1 MPNTPIYTMENTRK
15 HFPVLSHSIYAN
27 TASAGLLND
36 DLMEWRQEH
45 DLDYLIGG
53 STMKTKAR
61 FTEIPKIRETVAKY
75 FGAKLENTALLP
87 NFSLGVNILLEG
99 LERNAKVLLVQND
112 YPSVNWP
119 FETRNFKIAYAAL
132 DANLEDNILQKIKS
146 DKIAVLALSLVQWVN
161 GIKIDMDFLKSLKS
175 EYPDLII
182 IADGTQFCG
191 TTDFNFE
198 NSGIDVL
205 GASGYKWLLG
215 GYGNGF
221 FLFKDGLKNRFSLNT
236 MGFNAADTDVK
247 AREDVRFAM
256 HFEPGHL
263 DTLNFGSLKFSLEY
277 LESLGKSTIENQLK
291 KLCVKAKN
299 EFIELRLLEDA
310 VLTRKSH
317 STIFNIKGDAALFQK
332 LKNNNVVCSQ
342 RGNGIRFS
350 FHFYNT
356 EKDIDA
362 IMQLLKTDI

>member
-1 MPNTPIYTMENTRK
+1 MENTRK

-61 FTEIPKIRETVAKY
+61 YSGIPKIRKTVAEF
-75 FGAKLENTALLP
+75 FGAKPENTALVP
-87 NFSLGVNILLEG
+87 NFSLGLNMLLEG
-99 LERNAKVLLVQND
+99 MEGDAKVLLVKND

-119 FETRNFKIAYAAL
+119 FEYRYFKIVYAAL

-146 DKIAVLALSLVQWVN
+146 DEIAVLALSLVQWVN
-161 GIKIDMDFLKSLKS
+161 GIKIDMDFLKSLKR

-198 NSGIDVL
+198 TSGIDVL

-221 FLFKDGLKNRFSLNT
+221 FLFKDGIKNRFSLHT
-236 MGFNAADTDVK
+236 MGFNAADTDVM
-247 AREDVRFAM
+247 ARDDVRFAM

-263 DTLNFGSLKFSLEY
+263 DTLNFGSLKFSLDY
-277 LESLGKSTIENQLK
+277 LESLGKVTIENHLK
-291 KLCVKAKN
+291 KLSTKAKK
-299 EFIELRLLEDA
+299 EFTELRLLEDS
-310 VLTRKSH
+310 VVGRKSH
-317 STIFNIKGDAALFQK
+317 STIFKIKGEDALFQK
-332 LKNNNVVCSQ
+332 LNDNNVVCSQ
-342 RGNGIRFS
+342 RGKGIRFS
-350 FHFYNT
+350 FHFYNS

-362 IMQLLKTDI
+362 IINILKTGI